1 MKKIDMHIH
10 TTFSDGSLSFN
21 EVINRARNNKCSLI
35 SITDH
40 EFLNDYSY
48 LNDVLSDVEIANGI
62 EFNTNEKGVHILGY
76 NIKDINFIN
85 SFINELHKENEHVSF
100 ELIDALRTIGYN
112 ISKEQVEEYM
122 RSLGLS
128 YKFLDKRH
136 IVRYLVDKKYTKDV
150 FDTYANLIGSGTKL
164 YIPLKKIPVEDIISL
179 IKSRDGIAVL
189 AHPTSIH
196 KSTDDLLTKIK
207 KLKECGLDGLE
218 IFNRKSD
225 KKYIDLYNDIANKC
239 DLFKTVGSDF
249 HSPDCDEIG
258 MDVEDDFY
266 EKVKIK
272 LR

>member
-1 MKKIDMHIH
+1 MH

-21 EVINRARNNKCSLI
+21 EVINRACNNNCSLI

-48 LNDVLSDVEIANGI
+48 LNDVLSDVEIVNGI

-85 SFINELHKENEHVSF
+85 NFINELHKENEHVSF
-100 ELIDALRTIGYN
+100 ELIDALRSIGYN

-189 AHPTSIH
+189 AHPTSIR
-196 KSTDDLLTKIK
+196 KSTDDLLTRVK

-258 MDVEDDFY
+258 INVEDVFY